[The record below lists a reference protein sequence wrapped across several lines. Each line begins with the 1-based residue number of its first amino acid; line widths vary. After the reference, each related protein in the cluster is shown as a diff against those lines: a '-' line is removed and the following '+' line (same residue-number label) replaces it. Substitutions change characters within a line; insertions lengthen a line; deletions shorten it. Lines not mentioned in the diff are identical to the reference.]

1 MKKLYKLILEN
12 DFYSFF
18 KKTVLQLNP
27 SINLTEQW
35 YLEYL
40 ADLLNNIDQTTGK
53 YLVINIPPRFFK
65 SSLISVAW
73 PIWLL
78 AHDQSKKIINATY
91 SQKLSNKFASDTRA
105 IISCSWFKSIFPHF
119 SLRSQDKYKIVTE
132 NNGFRLATSTGGT
145 ITGEGGDYLI
155 LDDPHHPRDVF
166 SKRLREKTIL
176 WFRQI
181 FSTRINDPKKGKI
194 ILIMQ
199 RLHDEDLTGYLL
211 KNDYQLTHINLPII
225 FEERRIF
232 SFAQKIVEKEKNDLL
247 VDKRFSEDDLTR
259 LQKEI
264 GSFAFN
270 AQYLGNPI
278 ILGGRI
284 IKSSILQFADFN
296 IHKDNFIVHS
306 WDTAFSSSINS
317 DYSAVTSWIIAD
329 NKLYLYEYQ
338 RNKLDFLDLKKWIKQ
353 YAKEQNVDLIL
364 IEGKASGEPLINE
377 LKHENLPAISIK
389 PKLDKIARLCSAIKY
404 FESGKVIINK
414 KLSLDKDFMNELLSF
429 PNSAND
435 DIIDTISQFLNWH
448 EEKNNSNL
456 CIVF

>member
-1 MKKLYKLILEN
+1 
-12 DFYSFF
+12 
-18 KKTVLQLNP
+18 
-27 SINLTEQW
+27 
-35 YLEYL
+35 
-40 ADLLNNIDQTTGK
+40 
-53 YLVINIPPRFFK
+53 
-65 SSLISVAW
+65 
-73 PIWLL
+73 
-78 AHDQSKKIINATY
+78 
-91 SQKLSNKFASDTRA
+91 
-105 IISCSWFKSIFPHF
+105 
-119 SLRSQDKYKIVTE
+119 
-132 NNGFRLATSTGGT
+132 
-145 ITGEGGDYLI
+145 
-155 LDDPHHPRDVF
+155 
-166 SKRLREKTIL
+166 
-176 WFRQI
+176 
-181 FSTRINDPKKGKI
+181 
-194 ILIMQ
+194 
-199 RLHDEDLTGYLL
+199 
-211 KNDYQLTHINLPII
+211 
-225 FEERRIF
+225 
-232 SFAQKIVEKEKNDLL
+232 
-247 VDKRFSEDDLTR
+247 
-259 LQKEI
+259 
-264 GSFAFN
+264 
-270 AQYLGNPI
+270 
-278 ILGGRI
+278 
-284 IKSSILQFADFN
+284 
-296 IHKDNFIVHS
+296 VHS